1 MQTQPGD
8 FCTSRHELTFAGGLV
23 GRSTALKQVQAVL
36 CDLALVV
43 RERLLAPE
51 AKAAARSEA
60 GQRLRRLLMLPH
72 CAGGSEVLR
81 PDGIFL
87 AVAVLLGINE
97 PEQGS
102 EKTTAEAKST
112 PAPAAVA
119 GDGRWSPADFRRGIE
134 AGPSVAG
141 FARHCWDA
149 LEGAASGDC
158 PFVGTREYAVLE
170 AYDKC
175 ALALSELH
183 AAYGELQAHFM
194 PSAQLAAGRKK
205 KAAAPKH
212 TPFLETLPPGPPA
225 KD

>member
-1 MQTQPGD
+1 MQTQVGD
-8 FCTSRHELTFAGGLV
+8 FCTSRHELTLLAGG

-51 AKAAARSEA
+51 AKAAARSEV

-87 AVAVLLGINE
+87 AIAVLLGINE

-102 EKTTAEAKST
+102 EMTAAEAKST

-194 PSAQLAAGRKK
+194 PSAQAAVSGRRKK
-205 KAAAPKH
+205 AAPKH

-225 KD
+225 KN